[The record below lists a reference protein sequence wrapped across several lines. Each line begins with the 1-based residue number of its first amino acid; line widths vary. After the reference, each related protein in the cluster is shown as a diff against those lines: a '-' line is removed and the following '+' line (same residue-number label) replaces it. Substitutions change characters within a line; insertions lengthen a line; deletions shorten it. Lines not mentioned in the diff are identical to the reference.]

1 MVRRADRDA
10 SHGMPAGMIFTADLW
25 WLFALSVV
33 GALLLL
39 AYLELALAIFRAPEL
54 SKRMHWI
61 GLVVPG
67 AAIVLAIHI
76 KRRRRL
82 GLFALLLVGYVALRV
97 AAP

>member
-1 MVRRADRDA
+1 MKREAVRDPSR
-10 SHGMPAGMIFTADLW
+10 GMPLAMIFTADLW
-25 WLFALSVV
+25 WLFALSIV

-82 GLFALLLVGYVALRV
+82 GLFAPLLVGYVALRV